1 MLQSQN
7 NERKEVMKRIYI
19 AYMSLL
25 AYLLVTS
32 CTNDMGVDIKDNG
45 YIGIDLN
52 TLVTT
57 ASTRADAPAG
67 YRPKQMYVEVVD
79 ASNVVKKSTTDFDND
94 KTFWDK
100 VEGSNKYLV
109 LQPGTYTVRAHSN
122 GWDGSGSGFDVPYYY
137 GSTKITVESKSLKTA
152 TVTCTLANVKVS
164 VTFDESLK
172 AYFKSLKAKV
182 SSALAG
188 VSPLEFVMGTTT
200 ASAYFPVGNLNLK
213 LSALNN
219 ADKAFEEETGYTIT
233 GVKARDHFKVHYKL
247 ADSGNIGDGST
258 CGITVVI
265 NDETKIYSYNFEVP
279 KKASTSM
286 SVQNANAWS
295 TFAYLSGKILSK
307 DSSFNAANL
316 KLQYKKSSETTW
328 TDIASSALTI
338 DSKDNVTYT
347 LKGLTAQTS
356 YDYRLCYVTS
366 DSEVFSDKSTFVTE
380 EEIPLYNGGFEYWYV
395 DGKIHYANESGK
407 SYWDSSNQGSANY
420 IGSVTTQ
427 ETTFVH
433 SGSSAACLATKYA
446 VIKLAAASLFTG
458 KFLGLIGTKGAKLD
472 WGVPFTSRPTALK
485 GYISFTPGEINRGSQ
500 PSGTDAPATGE
511 PDACQIYC
519 VLLTEQLHVGGN
531 ASTDG
536 YEKSTEIDWQTDPRV
551 IAYGELTKNTSSNGA
566 WEEINI
572 PLEYHTTTQKP
583 AYMMVVFSSSKWGD
597 YFYGSDSSVLYVD
610 DFSFEYG
617 DTPTV
622 KQ

>member
-1 MLQSQN
+1 
-7 NERKEVMKRIYI
+7 MKRIYI
-19 AYMSLL
+19 ACMSLF
-25 AYLLVTS
+25 ACLLVIS
-32 CTNDMGVDIKDNG
+32 CTSDMDVDIKDSG

-57 ASTRADAPAG
+57 ATTRADAPAG
-67 YRPKQMYVEVVD
+67 YQPKQMCVEVVD
-79 ASNVVKKSTTDFDND
+79 ASNVVKKSTTDFENDN
-94 KTFWDK
+94 TFWDK
-100 VEGSNKYLV
+100 VAGSNKYLV

-137 GSTKITVESKSLKTA
+137 GSTTITVESKVLKTA

-164 VTFDESLK
+164 VTFDESLST
-172 AYFKSLKAKV
+172 YFKSLKTTV

-213 LSALNN
+213 LSAVNN
-219 ADKAFEEETGYTIT
+219 AGESFEEETGYTIT

-247 ADSGNIGDGST
+247 ADSGSIGDGST

-265 NDETKIYSYNFEVP
+265 NDETKTYSYNFEVP

-295 TFAYLSGKILSK
+295 SFADLSGRIVSK
-307 DSSFNAANL
+307 DSSFDAANL
-316 KLQYKKSSETTW
+316 KLQYKKTADASW

-338 DSKDNVTYT
+338 DNMDNVTYT
-347 LKGLTAQTS
+347 LKGLDENTS
-356 YDYRLCYVTS
+356 YDYRLCYLTN
-366 DSEVFSDKSTFVTE
+366 DTEVFSEKSTFVTE
-380 EEIPLYNGGFEYWYV
+380 KKEPLYNGGFELWYKNG
-395 DGKIHYANESGK
+395 DIFYANESSSK

-427 ETTFVH
+427 ETSFVH
-433 SGSSAACLATKYA
+433 SGSSSARLATKYA

-458 KFLGLIGTKGAKLD
+458 KFLGLISTKGAKLD
-472 WGVPFTSRPTALK
+472 WGVPFASRPTALK
-485 GYISFTPGEINRGSQ
+485 GFISFTPGTINRGSQ
-500 PSGTDAPATGE
+500 PSGTDAPASGST
-511 PDACQIYC
+511 DACQIYC

-536 YEKSTEIDWQTDPRV
+536 YEKSTEINWQTDPRV
-551 IAYGELTKNTSSNGA
+551 IAYGELTKNTNSNGA
-566 WEEINI
+566 WEEISI